1 MANLTTGKACLKR
14 KQKNLAFHGAKSLKF
29 WMEGGKRLG
38 VLALPSPLILTV
50 ISKLFTTTKALHAH
64 SAAPCKQGKE
74 PERYCTKTGQ
84 ANTAKKNLH
93 GCKSQFPTSAPMHK
107 AWRSFKA
114 NSDIFQNWLEW
125 CWNVTNTK
133 ITLWDYIPLT
143 AI

>member
-64 SAAPCKQGKE
+64 SAAPCKQGK
-74 PERYCTKTGQ
+74 
-84 ANTAKKNLH
+84 
-93 GCKSQFPTSAPMHK
+93 
-107 AWRSFKA
+107 
-114 NSDIFQNWLEW
+114 
-125 CWNVTNTK
+125 
-133 ITLWDYIPLT
+133 
-143 AI
+143 